1 MQSFVA
7 TKVSETRLAAVK
19 EQQAVLDSTL
29 SRVESEWRSRL
40 EDSITAIQ
48 AAQKAE
54 AAARHEADTLRRR
67 LDNSDSR
74 VAILEGEVNSLKN
87 ELTRSKSEVIEH
99 TTGGRQL
106 AEEVMRL
113 RSMLDLERSAH
124 EQMSRLAEV
133 KHKHENE
140 SVASAASHNISNL
153 NESHRLETDRL
164 RRVYEVSIAAREE
177 ALAEWRAKC
186 ASAEMRAEKA
196 ESLLREIDRQLVPAV
211 ASSTLASTVRS
222 AAVDTLTGS
231 NYFGSPNAGYSG
243 RSPSTASGLGNS
255 YGRSSSRTGRMATG
269 SPAGVGS
276 SGQQPYTSSI
286 RKSPLKM

>member
-7 TKVSETRLAAVK
+7 SKVSETRLAAVK

-54 AAARHEADTLRRR
+54 AAARQEADTLRRR
-67 LDNSDSR
+67 LDHSDSR
-74 VAILEGEVNSLKN
+74 GAILEGEVSSLKN
-87 ELTRSKSEVIEH
+87 ELTRCKAELLDH
-99 TTGGRQL
+99 TAGGRQL

-133 KHKHENE
+133 KHKHESD
-140 SVASAASHNISNL
+140 SVVSHASHNMANL
-153 NESHRLETDRL
+153 SESHRLEMDRL

-186 ASAEMRAEKA
+186 SSAEMRAEKA

-211 ASSTLASTVRS
+211 ASSTLASTVRA
-222 AAVDTLTGS
+222 AAVDTLSGS
-231 NYFGSPNAGYSG
+231 NYFGSPSATQANG
-243 RSPSTASGLGNS
+243 RSPSAGSGLGAS
-255 YGRSSSRTGRMATG
+255 YGRSSSRLGRAGMTPSGAPG
-269 SPAGVGS
+269 SA
-276 SGQQPYTSSI
+276 QQPYSSST
-286 RKSPLKM
+286 RKSPLKL